1 MNEIEKK
8 EFISFEQ
15 AVKMLP
21 DEEHIHTFRSVGPV
35 ILGADH
41 DRISLLETMRKFQD
55 KIELS
60 GKNASEMGHGIVLTD
75 DKGPLFIKTKEE
87 VEKI

>member
-1 MNEIEKK
+1 LDKIEKR

-15 AVKMLP
+15 AIKMLP
-21 DEEHIHTFRSVGPV
+21 DKENIHTFRSTSIC

-41 DRISLLETMRKFQD
+41 DRVGLIETMKKFQD

-60 GKNASEMGHGIVLTD
+60 GKVATGMGHGLALID
-75 DKGPLFIKTKEE
+75 DRGPLFIETKKE
-87 VEKI
+87 V

>member
-1 MNEIEKK
+1 MDKIEKK

-21 DEEHIHTFRSVGPV
+21 DEERIHTFRSVGPV

-41 DRISLLETMRKFQD
+41 DKVGLIETMKEYQD

-60 GKNASEMGHGIVLTD
+60 GKNATAMGHGIVLTD
-75 DKGPLFIKTKEE
+75 DKGPLFVETKKE
-87 VEKI
+87 VEKN

>member
-1 MNEIEKK
+1 MNKIEKK

-15 AVKMLP
+15 AVNMIP
-21 DEEHIHTFRSVGPV
+21 DEEQIHTFRATGPY

-41 DRISLLETMRKFQD
+41 DRISLLETMKKFQD
-55 KIELS
+55 KIEVS
-60 GKNASEMGHGIVLTD
+60 GKNATGRGYGIVLTD

-87 VEKI
+87 VEKD

>member
-1 MNEIEKK
+1 LDKIKKK

-21 DEEHIHTFRSVGPV
+21 DEERIHTFRSTGPV

-41 DRISLLETMRKFQD
+41 DRVSLIETMKKFQD

-60 GKNASEMGHGIVLTD
+60 GKNATAMGHGIVLTD
-75 DKGPLFIKTKEE
+75 DKGPLFIKTNKE
-87 VEKI
+87 V

>member
-1 MNEIEKK
+1 MDKIEKK

-21 DEEHIHTFRSVGPV
+21 DKERIHTFRSAGPCL
-35 ILGADH
+35 LGADH
-41 DRISLLETMRKFQD
+41 DRVGLIETMKRFQD

-60 GKNASEMGHGIVLTD
+60 GKVATEMSHGLALID
-75 DKGPLFIKTKEE
+75 DKGPLFIETKKE
-87 VEKI
+87 V

>member
-1 MNEIEKK
+1 MDKIEKK
-8 EFISFEQ
+8 EVISFEQ

-21 DEEHIHTFRSVGPV
+21 DEERIHTFRSTGPV

-41 DRISLLETMRKFQD
+41 DRVSLIETMKKFQD

-60 GKNASEMGHGIVLTD
+60 GKNATAMGHGIVLTD
-75 DKGPLFIKTKEE
+75 DKGPLFIKTNKE
-87 VEKI
+87 V